1 MIYNKNTMETR
12 INNKFDTYIQEF
24 KSSIIDVVKKQGLD
38 QNQMENI
45 VQIVYDYN
53 KFKLTKEDFTKRKR
67 VKNTIPL
74 HDRCCAK
81 RANGE
86 QCARRKKQGCD
97 YCGTHEKGRPHGV
110 VNNDGSSAPTQI
122 KREIW
127 AQEIRGIVYY
137 IDSENNVYNT
147 EDVISNTQN
156 PKIIAKYLKQHDVY
170 SIPEFNI

>member
-1 MIYNKNTMETR
+1 MESR
-12 INNKFDTYIQEF
+12 INNKFDSYVHEF
-24 KSSIIDVVKKQGLD
+24 KSSVIDIVKQQGMEKEK
-38 QNQMENI
+38 MENI
-45 VQIVYDYN
+45 IQLVYDYD

-81 RANGE
+81 RASGE
-86 QCARRKKQGCD
+86 QCTRRKKEECD
-97 YCGTHEKGRPHGV
+97 YCGTHEKGRPHGIV
-110 VNNDGSSAPTQI
+110 SKDGVDSTPQQT

-137 IDSENNVYNT
+137 IDTDNNVYNT
-147 EDVISNTQN
+147 EDVVSNTQN
-156 PKIIAKYLKQHDVY
+156 PKVIAKYIKQNEVY

>member
-1 MIYNKNTMETR
+1 MESR
-12 INNKFDTYIQEF
+12 INNKFDSYVHEF
-24 KSSIIDVVKKQGLD
+24 KSSVIDIVKQQGME
-38 QNQMENI
+38 QEKMENI
-45 VQIVYDYN
+45 IQLVYDYD

-81 RANGE
+81 RASGE
-86 QCARRKKQGCD
+86 QCTRRKKEECD
-97 YCGTHEKGRPHGV
+97 YCGTHEKGRPHGIV
-110 VNNDGSSAPTQI
+110 SKDGVDSTPQQT

-137 IDSENNVYNT
+137 IDTDNNVYNT
-147 EDVISNTQN
+147 EDVVSNTQN
-156 PKIIAKYLKQHDVY
+156 PKVIAKYIKQNEVY

>member
-1 MIYNKNTMETR
+1 MESR
-12 INNKFDTYIQEF
+12 INNKFDSYVHEF
-24 KSSIIDVVKKQGLD
+24 KSSVIDIVKKQGME
-38 QNQMENI
+38 QEKMENI
-45 VQIVYDYN
+45 IQLVYDYD

-81 RANGE
+81 RASGE
-86 QCARRKKQGCD
+86 QCTRRKKEECD
-97 YCGTHEKGRPHGV
+97 YCGTHEKGRPHGIV
-110 VNNDGSSAPTQI
+110 SKDGVDSTPQQT

-137 IDSENNVYNT
+137 IDTDNNVYNT
-147 EDVISNTQN
+147 EDVVSNTQN
-156 PKIIAKYLKQHDVY
+156 PKVIAKYVKQNEVY

>member
-1 MIYNKNTMETR
+1 METR
-12 INNKFDTYIQEF
+12 INNKFDSYIQAF
-24 KSSIIDVVKKQGLD
+24 KGSVIDLVKQQDLE
-38 QNQMENI
+38 QNKLENI
-45 VQIVYDYN
+45 MQLVYDYE

-81 RANGE
+81 RASGE
-86 QCARRKKQGCD
+86 QCTRRKKDECD
-97 YCGTHEKGRPHGV
+97 YCGTHEKGRPHGI
-110 VNNDGSSAPTQI
+110 VNNDGTNAPVQM

-147 EDVISNTQN
+147 EDVVGNIHD
-156 PKIIAKYLKQHDVY
+156 PKIIAKYVKQNGGY
-170 SIPEFNI
+170 GIPEFNI

>member
-1 MIYNKNTMETR
+1 MESR
-12 INNKFDTYIQEF
+12 INNKFDSYVHEF
-24 KSSIIDVVKKQGLD
+24 KSSVIDIVKQQGME
-38 QNQMENI
+38 QEKMENI
-45 VQIVYDYN
+45 IQLVYDYD

-81 RANGE
+81 RASGE
-86 QCARRKKQGCD
+86 QCTRRKKEECD
-97 YCGTHEKGRPHGV
+97 YCGTHEKGRPHGIV
-110 VNNDGSSAPTQI
+110 SKDGVDSTPQQT

-137 IDSENNVYNT
+137 IDTEYNVYNT
-147 EDVISNTQN
+147 EDVVSNIQN
-156 PKIIAKYLKQHDVY
+156 PKVIAKYVKQNEVY

>member
-1 MIYNKNTMETR
+1 MESR
-12 INNKFDTYIQEF
+12 INNKFDSYIKEF
-24 KSSIIDVVKKQGLD
+24 KDSVIDVVKQQCLD
-38 QNQMENI
+38 QSQMENI
-45 VQIVYDYN
+45 VQLVYDYN

-81 RANGE
+81 RASGE
-86 QCARRKKQGCD
+86 QCTRRKKEECD
-97 YCGTHEKGRPHGV
+97 YCGTHEKGRPHGIV
-110 VNNDGSSAPTQI
+110 SKDGAVAPTQI

-137 IDSENNVYNT
+137 IDSEHNVYNT

-156 PKIIAKYLKQHDVY
+156 PKVIAKYVKQNDVY
-170 SIPEFNI
+170 TIPEFNI

>member
-1 MIYNKNTMETR
+1 METR
-12 INNKFDTYIQEF
+12 INNKFDSYIQAF
-24 KSSIIDVVKKQGLD
+24 KGSVIDLVKQQDLE
-38 QNQMENI
+38 QNKLENI
-45 VQIVYDYN
+45 MQLVYDYE

-81 RANGE
+81 RASGE
-86 QCARRKKQGCD
+86 QCTRRKKDECD
-97 YCGTHEKGRPHGV
+97 YCGTHEKGRPHGI
-110 VNNDGSSAPTQI
+110 VNNDGTNAPAQM

-147 EDVISNTQN
+147 EDVVSNIHD
-156 PKIIAKYLKQHDVY
+156 PKIIAKYVKQNGGY
-170 SIPEFNI
+170 GIPEFNI

>member
-12 INNKFDTYIQEF
+12 INNKSDTYIQEF

-86 QCARRKKQGCD
+86 
-97 YCGTHEKGRPHGV
+97 
-110 VNNDGSSAPTQI
+110 
-122 KREIW
+122 
-127 AQEIRGIVYY
+127 
-137 IDSENNVYNT
+137 
-147 EDVISNTQN
+147 
-156 PKIIAKYLKQHDVY
+156 
-170 SIPEFNI
+170 

>member
-1 MIYNKNTMETR
+1 METR

-24 KSSIIDVVKKQGLD
+24 KGSIIDVVKKQCLE
-38 QNQMENI
+38 QSQMENI
-45 VQIVYDYN
+45 VQIVYDYE
-53 KFKLTKEDFTKRKR
+53 KFKLTKDDFTKRKR

-86 QCARRKKQGCD
+86 QCTRRKKDDCD
-97 YCGTHEKGRPHGV
+97 YCGTHEKGRPHGIV
-110 VNNDGSSAPTQI
+110 SKDGTTAPTQI

-137 IDSENNVYNT
+137 IDSELNVYNT

-156 PKIIAKYLKQHDVY
+156 PKIIAKYVKQGNVY

>member
-1 MIYNKNTMETR
+1 METR
-12 INNKFDTYIQEF
+12 INNKFDSYIKEF
-24 KSSIIDVVKKQGLD
+24 KDSIIDVVKGQCLD
-38 QNQMENI
+38 QSQMENI
-45 VQIVYDYN
+45 VQIVYDYE
-53 KFKLTKEDFTKRKR
+53 KFRLTKDDFTKRKR

-81 RANGE
+81 RASGE
-86 QCARRKKQGCD
+86 QCTRRKKEECD
-97 YCGTHEKGRPHGV
+97 YCGTHEKGRPHGIVSKDGAV
-110 VNNDGSSAPTQI
+110 VPTQI

-137 IDSENNVYNT
+137 IDSEHNVYNT

-156 PKIIAKYLKQHDVY
+156 PKIIAKYVKQNDVY

>member
-1 MIYNKNTMETR
+1 MESR
-12 INNKFDTYIQEF
+12 INNKFDSYVHEF
-24 KSSIIDVVKKQGLD
+24 KSSVIDIVKQQGME
-38 QNQMENI
+38 QEKMENI
-45 VQIVYDYN
+45 IQLVYDYD

-81 RANGE
+81 RASGE
-86 QCARRKKQGCD
+86 QCTRRKKEECD
-97 YCGTHEKGRPHGV
+97 YCGTHEKGRPHGIV
-110 VNNDGSSAPTQI
+110 SKDGVDSTPQQT

-137 IDSENNVYNT
+137 IDTDNNVYNT
-147 EDVISNTQN
+147 EDVVSNTQN
-156 PKIIAKYLKQHDVY
+156 PKVIAKYVKQNEMY

>member
-1 MIYNKNTMETR
+1 MESR
-12 INNKFDTYIQEF
+12 INNKFDSYVHEF
-24 KSSIIDVVKKQGLD
+24 KSSVIDIVKQQGME
-38 QNQMENI
+38 QEKMENI
-45 VQIVYDYN
+45 IQLVYDYD

-81 RANGE
+81 RASGE
-86 QCARRKKQGCD
+86 QCTRRKKEECD
-97 YCGTHEKGRPHGV
+97 YCGTHEKGRPHGIV
-110 VNNDGSSAPTQI
+110 SKDGVDSTPQQT

-137 IDSENNVYNT
+137 IDTDNNVYNT
-147 EDVISNTQN
+147 EDVVSNIQN
-156 PKIIAKYLKQHDVY
+156 PKVIAKYVKQNEVY

>member
-1 MIYNKNTMETR
+1 MESR
-12 INNKFDTYIQEF
+12 INNKFDSYVHEF
-24 KSSIIDVVKKQGLD
+24 KSSVIDIVKQQGME
-38 QNQMENI
+38 QEKMENI
-45 VQIVYDYN
+45 IQLVYDYD

-81 RANGE
+81 RASGE
-86 QCARRKKQGCD
+86 QCTRRKKEECD
-97 YCGTHEKGRPHGV
+97 YCGTHEKGRPHGIV
-110 VNNDGSSAPTQI
+110 SKDGVDSTPQQT

-137 IDSENNVYNT
+137 IDTDNNVYNT
-147 EDVISNTQN
+147 EDVVSNTQN
-156 PKIIAKYLKQHDVY
+156 PKVIAKYVKQNEVY